1 LPETVEHS
9 FDFVDLLVEL
19 SVLFGA
25 DIGQSA
31 SQKDLVLDLAGR
43 ASSQT
48 QEVSQLAVFC
58 AATSSL
64 RDSKRHSWY
73 WYPWGL
79 LAGVVSLVS
88 STPYTRMPPFASVL
102 RSRQF
107 QIGTQTQTGVDV
119 FSFCCVPSFS
129 PSPQKAPARRTN
141 VPETKEERFRRLF
154 GISRAGPLVS
164 RNEEH

>member
-25 DIGQSA
+25 DIGQIA

-58 AATSSL
+58 AATSFG
-64 RDSKRHSWY
+64 DIGWY
-73 WYPWGL
+73 GYSCSPKLDGQTKTLIPWEG
-79 LAGVVSLVS
+79 A
-88 STPYTRMPPFASVL
+88 
-102 RSRQF
+102 
-107 QIGTQTQTGVDV
+107 V
-119 FSFCCVPSFS
+119 FS
-129 PSPQKAPARRTN
+129 
-141 VPETKEERFRRLF
+141 
-154 GISRAGPLVS
+154 
-164 RNEEH
+164 